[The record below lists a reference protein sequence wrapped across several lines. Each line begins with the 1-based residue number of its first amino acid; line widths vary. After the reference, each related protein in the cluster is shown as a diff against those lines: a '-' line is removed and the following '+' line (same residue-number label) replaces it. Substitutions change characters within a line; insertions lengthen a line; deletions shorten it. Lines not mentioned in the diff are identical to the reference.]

1 MNVLIIGSGAREHAL
16 GWKIKQSPR
25 LRQLYFAP
33 GNPGT
38 AELGINL
45 PVDISNFESLREEVI
60 RHQIGLMVVGPE
72 VPLVAGIHDFFASG
86 NKGEVKIIGPKKS
99 GAKLEGSK
107 DFAKGFLTRHRIPT
121 AAYSSFTKHEMND
134 AFQYLERLTPPYV
147 LKADGL
153 AAGKGVIIAETTGEA
168 KKCLREMLGGQ
179 FGKASETVIIE
190 EFLSGVEVSVF
201 ILTDGKDYV
210 LLPEAKDYKRIGEN
224 DTGLNTGGMGAVS
237 PVPFADQIFMRKV
250 RDRIIEPTL
259 RGIQAENIEYCGFI
273 FFGLINCMGDPY
285 VIEYNVRLGDP
296 ETEAILPRIHSD
308 FLELLEAAANKE
320 LKNKTIETEELSSAV
335 VMLVSGGY
343 PEEYEKGKEITG
355 IGQGIES
362 LVFHAGTKMESG
374 LLKTAGGRVLALNSK
389 GTDMKEALAKCYRS
403 ARLIGFDGKY
413 YRSDIGFDLKK

>member
-16 GWKIKQSPR
+16 GWKIKQSSR

-45 PVDISNFESLREEVI
+45 PIDISNFESIREEVI
-60 RHQIGLMVVGPE
+60 RHQIELMVVGPE

-99 GAKLEGSK
+99 GAMLEGSK
-107 DFAKGFLTRHRIPT
+107 DFAKGFLTRHGIPT
-121 AAYSSFTKHEMND
+121 AAYSSFTRHEMND
-134 AFQYLERLTPPYV
+134 AFQYLERLAPPYV

-153 AAGKGVIIAETTGEA
+153 AAGKGVIITETATEA
-168 KKCLREMLGGQ
+168 KKCLTEMLGGQ

-237 PVPFADQIFMRKV
+237 PVPFAD
-250 RDRIIEPTL
+250 PTL
-259 RGIQAENIEYCGFI
+259 
-273 FFGLINCMGDPY
+273 
-285 VIEYNVRLGDP
+285 
-296 ETEAILPRIHSD
+296 
-308 FLELLEAAANKE
+308 
-320 LKNKTIETEELSSAV
+320 
-335 VMLVSGGY
+335 
-343 PEEYEKGKEITG
+343 
-355 IGQGIES
+355 
-362 LVFHAGTKMESG
+362 
-374 LLKTAGGRVLALNSK
+374 
-389 GTDMKEALAKCYRS
+389 MK
-403 ARLIGFDGKY
+403 
-413 YRSDIGFDLKK
+413 